1 MDRKDF
7 VTDPDRTQRFQAVV
21 LPHLN
26 AAYNLARWLA
36 GGAQDADDIV
46 QEAYLRA
53 LRFFDGF
60 TGAEAGDA
68 RAWLLAIVR
77 NTYFTE
83 WRRTRGLGH
92 AVEFDDELHGAAD
105 AGEASAAARPDA
117 DPLAILAR
125 NDERELVDRTL
136 RALAPEF
143 REVLVLRELEE
154 LSYREIA
161 AVAGIPI
168 GTVMSRIARG
178 RRMFFEAFL
187 RLGGERS

>member
-1 MDRKDF
+1 
-7 VTDPDRTQRFQAVV
+7 VTDPDRTQRFQAIV

-26 AAYNLARWLA
+26 AAYNLARWLS
-36 GGAQDADDIV
+36 GGAQEADDIV

-60 TGAEAGDA
+60 AGGEAADA
-68 RAWLLAIVR
+68 RSWLLTIVR

-83 WRRTRGLGH
+83 WRRAQGLGP
-92 AVEFDDELHGAAD
+92 AMEFDEDLHGH
-105 AGEASAAARPDA
+105 DA
-117 DPLAILAR
+117 DGSAGSGGVGDPFAVLERA
-125 NDERELVDRTL
+125 DERDLVDRTL

-154 LSYREIA
+154 LSYKEIA
-161 AVAGIPI
+161 AVAGIPL

-178 RRMFFEAFL
+178 RRMFFEAFQ
-187 RLGGERS
+187 RLGGERP